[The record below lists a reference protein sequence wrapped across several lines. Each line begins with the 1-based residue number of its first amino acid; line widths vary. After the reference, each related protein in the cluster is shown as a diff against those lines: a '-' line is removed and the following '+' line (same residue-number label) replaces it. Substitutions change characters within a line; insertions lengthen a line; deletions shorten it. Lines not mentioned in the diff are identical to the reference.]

1 MPKLAIFFA
10 ISFLVIFLLQENS
23 YGFIEGFDS
32 PPLPNFDIK
41 ESSEIISIDVSPQ
54 QDLVKRY
61 LVYGPGQLNT
71 VYLCLLY
78 TSPSPRD

>member
-10 ISFLVIFLLQENS
+10 ASFLVIFLLQENS

-41 ESSEIISIDVSPQ
+41 KSPEIISIDVSPQ

-61 LVYGPGQLNT
+61 LVYGQGQLNT
-71 VYLCLLY
+71 AYIEPKNLV
-78 TSPSPRD
+78 